1 MRSKL
6 ATTLA
11 SLAVTGMT
19 LSSCANPADDGR
31 ISSPGQYEGYSEVVY
46 DGWELSSQY
55 VPVRDGTRLA
65 VDIIRPTLNGE
76 VVDDPLP
83 VVWMHTPYNRRARDA
98 DSAAITY
105 PSGPIELVGH
115 GYVVA
120 VADFRGLYASFGQ
133 NRLFNFGNFLEPAWT
148 DAYDITEWLAEQPWS
163 SGNIGMWGCSATG
176 GSQHQAMVTQPPSLK
191 AIVAL
196 SPAYDTYDFVNFG
209 GIPSVAPYDPVTSA
223 ERDAAA
229 SPVDGPDGEALLE
242 QAKAEHIDDPV
253 SIRSGELPYRDSVSA
268 ALGDWW
274 GRSSMYTYH
283 DEIENSG
290 VAVYSG
296 GNWDEAGTKIA
307 PGLMFANM
315 PEGRGKLIYGPAEHC
330 RWNVVEE
337 ETGLSITTEQLRFF
351 DHWLKGVENGV
362 MEEPSVTYY
371 TYNAPA
377 GREWQQ
383 ADSWPLANEQR
394 TTYFLSDGGLSLAAP
409 AGGQVVTQTGAAPVV
424 TSVTIE
430 PPEGGLVFE
439 TEPLAA
445 DMQVTGYPVVNLWI
459 DARTSDADATAQ
471 LLDVAPDGTT
481 RTYEMVGRLRASH
494 RQQGE
499 APYNNLGLPFHT
511 HREADIQPLVPG
523 TPAELEFAMLPMS
536 YNFPAGHRVRLVL
549 SFANPD
555 GADGDVAVL
564 TGGEQASTITLP
576 IIPAD

>member
-6 ATTLA
+6 ASTLG
-11 SLAVTGMT
+11 AVAAMGMT
-19 LSSCANPADDGR
+19 LSSCANQAEDGR
-31 ISSPGQYEGYSEVVY
+31 ISAPGQYEGYSEVAY
-46 DGWELSSQY
+46 DGWELTSQY

-76 VVDDPLP
+76 VTDDPLP
-83 VVWMHTPYNRRARDA
+83 VVWMHTPYNRRALGE

-105 PSGPIELVGH
+105 PSGPIGLVEH

-120 VADFRGLYASFGQ
+120 VADFRGLFASFGQ

-148 DAYDITEWLAEQPWS
+148 DAYDITEWLADQSWS
-163 SGNIGMWGCSATG
+163 NGNIGMWGCSATG
-176 GSQHQAMVTQPPSLK
+176 GSQHQAMITQPPSLK
-191 AIVAL
+191 AIMAL

-209 GIPSVAPYDPVTSA
+209 GIPSVAPYAPVTSA
-223 ERDAAA
+223 QRDVAA

-242 QAKAEHIDDPV
+242 QAKAEHIDDPA
-253 SIRSGELPYRDSVSA
+253 SIRSGELPFRDSVSE

-274 GRSSMYTYH
+274 QRSSMYTYH
-283 DEIENSG
+283 DEIEASG

-351 DHWLKGVENGV
+351 DHWLKGVDNGV

-371 TYNAPA
+371 TYNAPE
-377 GREWQQ
+377 GLEWQQ

-394 TTYFLSDGGLSLAAP
+394 TTYFFSDGGLSLDAP
-409 AGGQVVTQTGAAPVV
+409 EEGSVVTRTGEAPVV

-439 TEPLAA
+439 TEALAE
-445 DMQVTGYPVVNLWI
+445 DIQVTGYPVVNLWI
-459 DARTSDADATAQ
+459 DAETSDADATAQ
-471 LLDVAPDGTT
+471 LIDVAPDGTT

-499 APYNNLGLPFHT
+499 APYNNMGLPFHT
-511 HREADIQPLVPG
+511 HRQADLQPLTAG
-523 TPAELEFAMLPMS
+523 TPVELEFAMLPMS
-536 YNFPAGHRVRLVL
+536 YNFPAGHRLRLVV

-555 GADGDVAVL
+555 GDQGNVTVL
-564 TGGEQASTITLP
+564 TGGGRASSITLP